1 MYEER
6 GAEKVLG
13 NMGVRIINNKRV
25 KGELIMNFWEKIT
38 GSDMTKEFKTF
49 ESRAKKLPAD
59 YQAAWNEINANLW
72 PHSDFTGR
80 NLMPILDGVLGL
92 LEESAAEGQ
101 NVQEV
106 LGNDI
111 KGFCSALAGEEGAK
125 SFRDKWRE
133 QLNNN
138 IAKKLGK

>member
-1 MYEER
+1 
-6 GAEKVLG
+6 V
-13 NMGVRIINNKRV
+13 
-25 KGELIMNFWEKIT
+25 NFWDKIT
-38 GSDMTKEFKTF
+38 GGDMTKEMKTF
-49 ESRAKKLPAD
+49 ESRAKKLPDD
-59 YQAAWNEINANLW
+59 YQAAWEKIKTNLW

-92 LEESAAEGQ
+92 LEETAADGQSAE
-101 NVQEV
+101 EV
-106 LGNDI
+106 FGDDI
-111 KGFCSALAGEEGAK
+111 KGFCSALIGEEGGR

>member
-1 MYEER
+1 
-6 GAEKVLG
+6 
-13 NMGVRIINNKRV
+13 
-25 KGELIMNFWEKIT
+25 MNFWEKIT

-49 ESRAKKLPAD
+49 ESRVKKLPAD
-59 YQAAWNEINANLW
+59 YQAAWGEIFVNLL
-72 PHSDFTGR
+72 PHGDFTGR
-80 NLMPILDGVLGL
+80 NLMPILEGVLGL
-92 LEESAAEGQ
+92 LEETSADGQ
-101 NVQEV
+101 SVREV
-106 LGNDI
+106 LGDDI